1 MYDETQREHPVIDWV
16 LFSVYN
22 ISTDFKEE
30 RIMDNEARVKAVEE
44 KLKDIFEIM
53 GVPETDNTQKTPYRI
68 AKMWVNE
75 VFQNMNDEHLEELD
89 NKMAFFPTE
98 HATGRNGLIIVKD
111 IPFTSMCEHHFMP
124 FIGTVT
130 VAYVPSTE
138 IIGLSKIPRI
148 VKYFS
153 KRPQLQE
160 RFTEDI
166 KNYLRDQLH
175 PLALFVE
182 VKATHTCVLCRGAEM
197 EAETETLSWFG
208 EDKYYDEFMSRR

>member
-1 MYDETQREHPVIDWV
+1 
-16 LFSVYN
+16 
-22 ISTDFKEE
+22 
-30 RIMDNEARVKAVEE
+30 MDNEAKVKAVEE
-44 KLKDIFEIM
+44 KLKEIFKIM
-53 GVPETDNTQKTPYRI
+53 EVPITENTALTPYRI
-68 AKMWVNE
+68 SKMWVNE
-75 VFQNMNDEHLEELD
+75 VFQNMNRNHIDELD
-89 NKMAFFPTE
+89 SKMAIFPNE
-98 HATGRNGLIIVKD
+98 HTIGKNGLIFIKD

-130 VAYVPSTE
+130 VAYVPSTH

-166 KNYLRDQLH
+166 KEYLRLQLR

-182 VKATHTCVLCRGAEM
+182 VKATHTCVLCRGAET

-208 EDKYYDEFMSRR
+208 DEKYYDEFLKRR